1 MTCVR
6 AEYQEKRN
14 LLMDI
19 EYLLFLQRFRESIND
34 SLTPFMEGISLF
46 AVSYLIMIPV
56 FVYWVINKRSGLY
69 TLVSYYL
76 CCGINAIV
84 KLTVCA
90 YRPWIRDA
98 RVHPAGD
105 AITTATGYS
114 FPSGHTVTAGPI
126 YGGLAVVSWS
136 WKKFVSVILI
146 ILLLLT
152 AFSRNYLGVHTPQ
165 DVFVG
170 ICESVFWLIIISK
183 IFTYL
188 DEHPEK
194 ENMLLLICFIVGW
207 LGIAYITFKPYPMD
221 YVDGKLLVDPQAMMN
236 DGYGDICLLIA
247 FPVARYIEKRWIGFQ
262 APGLKGAGLVAGIA
276 GLIPLGLMIKFMK
289 PPLDNLLGTHWGHFT
304 YTFILVLYCIALW
317 PLVMKAVGKGKE
329 EK

>member
-1 MTCVR
+1 
-6 AEYQEKRN
+6 
-14 LLMDI
+14 MDI

-46 AVSYLIMIPV
+46 AVTYLIMIPV
-56 FVYWVINKRSGLY
+56 FVYWVVSKRKGLY

-76 CCGINAIV
+76 CCGFNAIV

-136 WKKFVSVILI
+136 WKKFVSVILGI
-146 ILLLLT
+146 FLLLT

-170 ICESVFWLIIISK
+170 ICESVFWLIIVAK

-194 ENMLLLICFIVGW
+194 ENLLLLICFIVGW

-221 YVDGKLLVDPQAMMN
+221 YVDGKLLVDPQKMMN

-262 APGLKGAGLVAGIA
+262 APGLKGAGLAAGIV
-276 GLIPLGLMIKFMK
+276 GLIPLFLMIKFMR
-289 PPLDNLLGTHWGHFT
+289 PALDGVLGTHWGHFAN
-304 YTFILVLYCIALW
+304 TFIIVPRLLR
-317 PLVMKAVGKGKE
+317 
-329 EK
+329 

>member
-1 MTCVR
+1 
-6 AEYQEKRN
+6 
-14 LLMDI
+14 MDI

-46 AVSYLIMIPV
+46 AVTYLIMIPV
-56 FVYWVINKRSGLY
+56 FVYWVVSKRKGLY

-76 CCGINAIV
+76 CCGFNAIV

-136 WKKFVSVILI
+136 WKKFVSVILGI
-146 ILLLLT
+146 FLLLT

-170 ICESVFWLIIISK
+170 ICESVFWLIIVAK

-194 ENMLLLICFIVGW
+194 ENLLLLICFIVGW

-221 YVDGKLLVDPQAMMN
+221 YVDGKLLVDPQKMMN
-236 DGYGDICLLIA
+236 DGYGDICLLIV

-262 APGLKGAGLVAGIA
+262 APGLKGAGLAAGIV
-276 GLIPLGLMIKFMK
+276 GLIPLFLMIKFMR
-289 PPLDNLLGTHWGHFT
+289 PALDGVLGTHWGHFAN
-304 YTFILVLYCIALW
+304 TFIIVLYCIALW
-317 PLVMKAVGKGKE
+317 PLVIKAVSKTEAKAE
-329 EK
+329 DKAEK

>member
-1 MTCVR
+1 
-6 AEYQEKRN
+6 
-14 LLMDI
+14 MDI

-46 AVSYLIMIPV
+46 AVTYLIMIPV
-56 FVYWVINKRSGLY
+56 FVYWVVSKRKGLY

-76 CCGINAIV
+76 CCGFNAIV

-136 WKKFVSVILI
+136 WKKFVSVILGI
-146 ILLLLT
+146 FLLLT

-170 ICESVFWLIIISK
+170 ICESVFWLIIVAK

-194 ENMLLLICFIVGW
+194 ENLLLLICFIVGW

-221 YVDGKLLVDPQAMMN
+221 YVDGKLLVDPQKMMN

-262 APGLKGAGLVAGIA
+262 APGLKGAGLAAGIV
-276 GLIPLGLMIKFMK
+276 GLIPLFLMIKFMR
-289 PPLDNLLGTHWGHFT
+289 PALDGVLGTHWGHFAN
-304 YTFILVLYCIALW
+304 TFIIVLYCIALW
-317 PLVMKAVGKGKE
+317 PLVIKAVSKTEAKAE
-329 EK
+329 DKAEK

>member
-1 MTCVR
+1 
-6 AEYQEKRN
+6 
-14 LLMDI
+14 MDI

-46 AVSYLIMIPV
+46 AVTYLIMIPV
-56 FVYWVINKRSGLY
+56 FVYWVVSKRKGLY

-76 CCGINAIV
+76 CCGFNAIV

-136 WKKFVSVILI
+136 WKKFVSVILGI
-146 ILLLLT
+146 FLLLT

-170 ICESVFWLIIISK
+170 ICESVFWLIIVAK

-194 ENMLLLICFIVGW
+194 ENLLLLICFIVGW

-221 YVDGKLLVDPQAMMN
+221 YVDGKLLVDPQKMMN

-247 FPVARYIEKRWIGFQ
+247 FPFARYIEKRWIGFQ
-262 APGLKGAGLVAGIA
+262 APGLKGAGLAAGIA
-276 GLIPLGLMIKFMK
+276 GLIPLFLMIKFMR
-289 PPLDNLLGTHWGHFT
+289 PALDGVLGTHWGHFAN
-304 YTFILVLYCIALW
+304 TFIIVLYCIALW
-317 PLVMKAVGKGKE
+317 PLVIKAVSKTEAKAE
-329 EK
+329 DKAEK

>member
-1 MTCVR
+1 M
-6 AEYQEKRN
+6 Y
-14 LLMDI
+14 I

-46 AVSYLIMIPV
+46 AVTYLIMIPV
-56 FVYWVINKRSGLY
+56 FVYWVVSKRKGLY

-76 CCGINAIV
+76 CCGFNAIV

-136 WKKFVSVILI
+136 WKKFVSVILGI
-146 ILLLLT
+146 FLLLT

-170 ICESVFWLIIISK
+170 ICESVFWLIIVAK

-194 ENMLLLICFIVGW
+194 ENLLLLICFIVGW

-221 YVDGKLLVDPQAMMN
+221 YVDGKLLVDPQKMMN

-262 APGLKGAGLVAGIA
+262 APGLKGAGLAAGIV
-276 GLIPLGLMIKFMK
+276 GLIPLFVMIKFMR
-289 PPLDNLLGTHWGHFT
+289 PALDGVLGTHWGHFT
-304 YTFILVLYCIALW
+304 HSFILVLYCVALW
-317 PLVMKAVGKGKE
+317 PLVIKAVSKTEAKAE
-329 EK
+329 DKAEK

>member
-1 MTCVR
+1 
-6 AEYQEKRN
+6 
-14 LLMDI
+14 MDI

-46 AVSYLIMIPV
+46 AVTYLIMIPV
-56 FVYWVINKRSGLY
+56 FVYWVVSKRKGLY

-76 CCGINAIV
+76 CCGFNAIV

-136 WKKFVSVILI
+136 WKKFVSVILGI
-146 ILLLLT
+146 FLLLT

-170 ICESVFWLIIISK
+170 ICESVFWLIIVAK

-194 ENMLLLICFIVGW
+194 ENLLLLICFIVGW

-221 YVDGKLLVDPQAMMN
+221 YVDGKLLVDPQKMMN

-262 APGLKGAGLVAGIA
+262 APGLKGAGLAAGIV
-276 GLIPLGLMIKFMK
+276 GLIPLFLMIKFMR
-289 PPLDNLLGTHWGHFT
+289 PALDGVLGTHWGNFAN
-304 YTFILVLYCIALW
+304 TFIIVLYCIALW
-317 PLVMKAVGKGKE
+317 PLVIKAVSKTEAKAE
-329 EK
+329 DKAEK

>member
-1 MTCVR
+1 
-6 AEYQEKRN
+6 
-14 LLMDI
+14 MDI

-46 AVSYLIMIPV
+46 AVTYLIMIPV
-56 FVYWVINKRSGLY
+56 FVYWVVSKRKGLY

-76 CCGINAIV
+76 CCGFNAIV

-136 WKKFVSVILI
+136 WKKFVSVILGI
-146 ILLLLT
+146 FLLLT

-170 ICESVFWLIIISK
+170 ICESVFWLIIVAK

-194 ENMLLLICFIVGW
+194 ENLLLLICFIVGW

-221 YVDGKLLVDPQAMMN
+221 YVDGKLLVDPQKMMN

-262 APGLKGAGLVAGIA
+262 APGLKGAGLAAGIV
-276 GLIPLGLMIKFMK
+276 GLIPLFVMIKFMR
-289 PPLDNLLGTHWGHFT
+289 PALDGVLGTHWGHFT
-304 YTFILVLYCIALW
+304 HSFILVLYCIALW
-317 PLVMKAVGKGKE
+317 PLVIKAVSKTEAKAE
-329 EK
+329 DKAEK

>member
-1 MTCVR
+1 
-6 AEYQEKRN
+6 
-14 LLMDI
+14 MDI

-46 AVSYLIMIPV
+46 AVTYLIMIPV
-56 FVYWVINKRSGLY
+56 FVYWVVSKRKGLY

-76 CCGINAIV
+76 CCGFNAIV

-136 WKKFVSVILI
+136 WKKFVSVILGI
-146 ILLLLT
+146 FLLLT

-170 ICESVFWLIIISK
+170 ICESVFWLIIVAK

-194 ENMLLLICFIVGW
+194 ENLLLLICFIVGW

-221 YVDGKLLVDPQAMMN
+221 YVDGKLLVDPQKMMN

-262 APGLKGAGLVAGIA
+262 APGLKGAGLAAGIA
-276 GLIPLGLMIKFMK
+276 GLVPLFLMIKFMR
-289 PPLDNLLGTHWGHFT
+289 PALDGVLGTHWGHFAN
-304 YTFILVLYCIALW
+304 TFIIVLYCIALW
-317 PLVMKAVGKGKE
+317 PLVIKAVSKTEAKAE
-329 EK
+329 EKAEK

>member
-1 MTCVR
+1 
-6 AEYQEKRN
+6 
-14 LLMDI
+14 MDI

-46 AVSYLIMIPV
+46 AVTYLIMIPV
-56 FVYWVINKRSGLY
+56 FVYWVVSKRKGLY

-76 CCGINAIV
+76 CCGFNAIV

-136 WKKFVSVILI
+136 WKKFVSVILGI
-146 ILLLLT
+146 FLLLT

-170 ICESVFWLIIISK
+170 ICESVFWLIIIAK

-194 ENMLLLICFIVGW
+194 ENLLLLICFIVGW

-221 YVDGKLLVDPQAMMN
+221 YVDGKLLVDPQKMMN

-262 APGLKGAGLVAGIA
+262 APGLKGAGLAAGIV
-276 GLIPLGLMIKFMK
+276 GLIPLFVMIKFMR
-289 PPLDNLLGTHWGHFT
+289 PALDGLLGTHWGHFT
-304 YTFILVLYCIALW
+304 HSFILVLYCVALW
-317 PLVMKAVGKGKE
+317 PLVIKAVSKTEAKAE
-329 EK
+329 DKAEK

>member
-1 MTCVR
+1 
-6 AEYQEKRN
+6 
-14 LLMDI
+14 MDI

-46 AVSYLIMIPV
+46 AVTYLIMIPV
-56 FVYWVINKRSGLY
+56 FVYWVVSKRKGLY

-76 CCGINAIV
+76 CCGFNAIV

-136 WKKFVSVILI
+136 WKKFVSVILGI
-146 ILLLLT
+146 FLLLT

-170 ICESVFWLIIISK
+170 ICESVFWLIIVAK

-194 ENMLLLICFIVGW
+194 ENLLLLICFIVGW

-221 YVDGKLLVDPQAMMN
+221 YVDGKLLVDPQKMMN

-262 APGLKGAGLVAGIA
+262 APGLKGAGLAAGIV
-276 GLIPLGLMIKFMK
+276 GLIPLFLMIKFMR
-289 PPLDNLLGTHWGHFT
+289 PALDGVLGTHWGHFAN
-304 YTFILVLYCIALW
+304 TFILVLYCVALW
-317 PLVMKAVGKGKE
+317 PLVIKAVSKTEAKAE
-329 EK
+329 DKAEK

>member
-1 MTCVR
+1 
-6 AEYQEKRN
+6 
-14 LLMDI
+14 MDI

-46 AVSYLIMIPV
+46 AVTYLIMIPV
-56 FVYWVINKRSGLY
+56 FVYWVVSKRKGLY

-76 CCGINAIV
+76 CCGFNAIV

-136 WKKFVSVILI
+136 WKKFVSVILGI
-146 ILLLLT
+146 FLLLT

-170 ICESVFWLIIISK
+170 ICESVFWLIIVAK

-188 DEHPEK
+188 DEHLEK
-194 ENMLLLICFIVGW
+194 ENLLLLICFIVGW

-221 YVDGKLLVDPQAMMN
+221 YVDGKLLVDPQKMMN

-262 APGLKGAGLVAGIA
+262 APGLKGAGLAAGIV
-276 GLIPLGLMIKFMK
+276 GLIPLFLMIKFMR
-289 PPLDNLLGTHWGHFT
+289 PALDSLLGTHWGHFT
-304 YTFILVLYCIALW
+304 HTFILVLYCVALW
-317 PLVMKAVGKGKE
+317 PLVIKAVSKTEAKAE
-329 EK
+329 DKAEK

>member
-1 MTCVR
+1 
-6 AEYQEKRN
+6 
-14 LLMDI
+14 MDI

-46 AVSYLIMIPV
+46 AVTYLIMIPV
-56 FVYWVINKRSGLY
+56 FVYWVVSKRKGLY

-76 CCGINAIV
+76 CCGFNAIV

-136 WKKFVSVILI
+136 WKKFVSVILGI
-146 ILLLLT
+146 FLLLT

-170 ICESVFWLIIISK
+170 ICESVFWLIIVAK

-188 DEHPEK
+188 YEHPEK
-194 ENMLLLICFIVGW
+194 ENLLLLICFIVGW

-221 YVDGKLLVDPQAMMN
+221 YVDGKLLVDPQKMMN

-247 FPVARYIEKRWIGFQ
+247 FPVARYIEKKWIGFQ
-262 APGLKGAGLVAGIA
+262 APGLKGAGLAAGIV
-276 GLIPLGLMIKFMK
+276 GLIPLFLMIKFMR
-289 PPLDNLLGTHWGHFT
+289 PALDGVLGTHWGHFAN
-304 YTFILVLYCIALW
+304 TFIIVLYCIALW
-317 PLVMKAVGKGKE
+317 PLVIKAVSKTEAKAE
-329 EK
+329 DKAEK

>member
-1 MTCVR
+1 
-6 AEYQEKRN
+6 
-14 LLMDI
+14 MDI

-46 AVSYLIMIPV
+46 AVTYLIMIPV
-56 FVYWVINKRSGLY
+56 FVYWVVSKRKGLY

-76 CCGINAIV
+76 CCGFNAIV

-136 WKKFVSVILI
+136 WKKFVSVILGI
-146 ILLLLT
+146 FLLLT

-170 ICESVFWLIIISK
+170 ICESVFWLIIIAK

-194 ENMLLLICFIVGW
+194 ENLLLLICFIVGW

-221 YVDGKLLVDPQAMMN
+221 YVDGKLLVDPQKMMN

-262 APGLKGAGLVAGIA
+262 APGLKGAGLAAGIV
-276 GLIPLGLMIKFMK
+276 GLIPLFVMIKFMR
-289 PPLDNLLGTHWGHFT
+289 PALDGVLGTHWGHFT
-304 YTFILVLYCIALW
+304 HSFILVLYCVALW
-317 PLVMKAVGKGKE
+317 PLVIKAVSKTENKAE
-329 EK
+329 EKAEE

>member
-1 MTCVR
+1 
-6 AEYQEKRN
+6 
-14 LLMDI
+14 MDI

-46 AVSYLIMIPV
+46 AVTYLIMIPV
-56 FVYWVINKRSGLY
+56 FVYWVVSKRKGLY

-76 CCGINAIV
+76 CCGFNAIV

-136 WKKFVSVILI
+136 WKKFVSVILGI
-146 ILLLLT
+146 FLLLT

-170 ICESVFWLIIISK
+170 ICESVFWLIIVAK

-194 ENMLLLICFIVGW
+194 ENLLLLICFIVGW

-221 YVDGKLLVDPQAMMN
+221 YVDGKLLVDPQKMMN

-262 APGLKGAGLVAGIA
+262 APGLKGAGLAAGIV
-276 GLIPLGLMIKFMK
+276 GLVPLFLMIKFMR
-289 PPLDNLLGTHWGHFT
+289 PALDGLLGTHWGHFT
-304 YTFILVLYCIALW
+304 HSFILVLYCVALW
-317 PLVMKAVGKGKE
+317 PLVIKAVSKTEAKAE
-329 EK
+329 DKAEK

>member
-1 MTCVR
+1 
-6 AEYQEKRN
+6 
-14 LLMDI
+14 MDI

-46 AVSYLIMIPV
+46 AVTYLIMIPV
-56 FVYWVINKRSGLY
+56 FVYWVVSKRKGLY

-76 CCGINAIV
+76 CCGFNAIV

-136 WKKFVSVILI
+136 WKKFVSVILGI
-146 ILLLLT
+146 FLLLT

-170 ICESVFWLIIISK
+170 ICESVFWLIIVAK

-194 ENMLLLICFIVGW
+194 ENLLLLICFIVGW

-221 YVDGKLLVDPQAMMN
+221 YVDGKLLVDPQKMMN

-262 APGLKGAGLVAGIA
+262 APGLKGAGLAAGIV
-276 GLIPLGLMIKFMK
+276 GLIPLFLMIKFMR
-289 PPLDNLLGTHWGHFT
+289 PALDDVLGTHWGHFAN
-304 YTFILVLYCIALW
+304 TFIIVLYCIALW
-317 PLVMKAVGKGKE
+317 PLVIKAVSKTEAKAE
-329 EK
+329 DKAEK

>member
-1 MTCVR
+1 
-6 AEYQEKRN
+6 
-14 LLMDI
+14 MDI

-46 AVSYLIMIPV
+46 AVTYLIMIPV
-56 FVYWVINKRSGLY
+56 FVYWVVSKRKGLY

-76 CCGINAIV
+76 CCGFNAIV

-136 WKKFVSVILI
+136 WKKFVSVILGI
-146 ILLLLT
+146 FLLLT

-170 ICESVFWLIIISK
+170 ICESVFWLIIVAK

-194 ENMLLLICFIVGW
+194 ENLLLLICFIVGW

-221 YVDGKLLVDPQAMMN
+221 YVDGKLLVDPQKMMN

-262 APGLKGAGLVAGIA
+262 APGLKGAGLAAGIV
-276 GLIPLGLMIKFMK
+276 GLIPLFLMIKFMR
-289 PPLDNLLGTHWGHFT
+289 PALDGVLGTHWGHFAN
-304 YTFILVLYCIALW
+304 TFILVLYCVALW
-317 PLVMKAVGKGKE
+317 PLVIKAVSKTEAKAE
-329 EK
+329 EKAEK

>member
-1 MTCVR
+1 
-6 AEYQEKRN
+6 
-14 LLMDI
+14 MDI

-46 AVSYLIMIPV
+46 AVTYLIMIPV
-56 FVYWVINKRSGLY
+56 FVYWVVSKRKGLY

-76 CCGINAIV
+76 CCGFNAIV

-136 WKKFVSVILI
+136 WKKFVSVILGI
-146 ILLLLT
+146 FLLLT

-170 ICESVFWLIIISK
+170 ICESVFWLIIVAK

-194 ENMLLLICFIVGW
+194 ENLLLLICFIVGW

-221 YVDGKLLVDPQAMMN
+221 YVDGKLLVDPQKMMN

-262 APGLKGAGLVAGIA
+262 APGLKGAGLAAGIA
-276 GLIPLGLMIKFMK
+276 GLIPLFLMIKFMR
-289 PPLDNLLGTHWGHFT
+289 PALDGVLGTHWGHFAN
-304 YTFILVLYCIALW
+304 TFIIVLYCVALW
-317 PLVMKAVGKGKE
+317 PLVIKAVSKTEAKAE
-329 EK
+329 EKAEK

>member
-1 MTCVR
+1 
-6 AEYQEKRN
+6 
-14 LLMDI
+14 MDI

-46 AVSYLIMIPV
+46 AVTYLIMIPV
-56 FVYWVINKRSGLY
+56 FVYWVVSKRKGLY

-76 CCGINAIV
+76 CCGFNAIV

-136 WKKFVSVILI
+136 WKKFVSVILGI
-146 ILLLLT
+146 FLLLT

-170 ICESVFWLIIISK
+170 ICESVFWLIIVAK

-194 ENMLLLICFIVGW
+194 ENLLLLICFIVGW

-221 YVDGKLLVDPQAMMN
+221 YVDGKLLVDPQKMMN

-262 APGLKGAGLVAGIA
+262 APGLKGAGLAAGIV
-276 GLIPLGLMIKFMK
+276 GLIPLFLMIKFMR
-289 PPLDNLLGTHWGHFT
+289 PALDGVLGTHWGHFA
-304 YTFILVLYCIALW
+304 YTFIIVLYCIALW
-317 PLVMKAVGKGKE
+317 PLVIKAVSKTEAKAE
-329 EK
+329 DKAEK

>member
-1 MTCVR
+1 
-6 AEYQEKRN
+6 
-14 LLMDI
+14 MDI

-46 AVSYLIMIPV
+46 AVTYLIMIPV
-56 FVYWVINKRSGLY
+56 FVYWVVSKRKGLY

-76 CCGINAIV
+76 CCGFNAIV

-136 WKKFVSVILI
+136 WKKFVSVILGI
-146 ILLLLT
+146 FLLLT

-170 ICESVFWLIIISK
+170 ICESVFWLIIVAK
-183 IFTYL
+183 LFTYL

-194 ENMLLLICFIVGW
+194 ENLLLLICFIVGW

-221 YVDGKLLVDPQAMMN
+221 YVDGKLLVDPQKMMN

-262 APGLKGAGLVAGIA
+262 APGLKGAGLAAGIA
-276 GLIPLGLMIKFMK
+276 GLVPLFLMIKFMR
-289 PPLDNLLGTHWGHFT
+289 PALDGVLGTHWGHFAN
-304 YTFILVLYCIALW
+304 TFIIVLYCIALW
-317 PLVMKAVGKGKE
+317 PLVIKAVSKTEAKAE
-329 EK
+329 DKAEK

>member
-1 MTCVR
+1 
-6 AEYQEKRN
+6 
-14 LLMDI
+14 MDI

-46 AVSYLIMIPV
+46 AVTYLIMIPV
-56 FVYWVINKRSGLY
+56 FVYWVISKRKGLY

-76 CCGINAIV
+76 CCGFNAIV

-136 WKKFVSVILI
+136 WKKFVSVILGI
-146 ILLLLT
+146 FLLLT

-170 ICESVFWLIIISK
+170 ICESVFWLIIVAK

-194 ENMLLLICFIVGW
+194 ENLLLLICFILGW
-207 LGIAYITFKPYPMD
+207 LGIVYITFKPYPMD
-221 YVDGKLLVDPQAMMN
+221 YVDGKLLVDPQKMMN

-262 APGLKGAGLVAGIA
+262 APGLKGAGLAAGIV
-276 GLIPLGLMIKFMK
+276 GLIPLFLMIKFMR
-289 PPLDNLLGTHWGHFT
+289 PALDGVLGTHWGHFAN
-304 YTFILVLYCIALW
+304 TFILVLYCVALW
-317 PLVMKAVGKGKE
+317 PLVIKAVSKTEAKAE
-329 EK
+329 EKAEK

>member
-1 MTCVR
+1 
-6 AEYQEKRN
+6 
-14 LLMDI
+14 MDI

-46 AVSYLIMIPV
+46 AVTYLIMIPV
-56 FVYWVINKRSGLY
+56 FVYWVVSKRKGLY

-76 CCGINAIV
+76 CCGFNAIV

-136 WKKFVSVILI
+136 WKKFVSVILGI
-146 ILLLLT
+146 FLLLT

-170 ICESVFWLIIISK
+170 ICESVFWLIIVAK

-194 ENMLLLICFIVGW
+194 ENLLLLICFIVGW

-221 YVDGKLLVDPQAMMN
+221 YVDGKLLVDPQKMMN
-236 DGYGDICLLIA
+236 DGYGDICLLIS

-262 APGLKGAGLVAGIA
+262 APGLKGAGLAAGIV
-276 GLIPLGLMIKFMK
+276 GLIPLFLMIKFMR
-289 PPLDNLLGTHWGHFT
+289 PALDGVLGTHWGHFAN
-304 YTFILVLYCIALW
+304 TFIIVLYCIALW
-317 PLVMKAVGKGKE
+317 PLVIKAVSKTEAKAE
-329 EK
+329 EKAE

>member
-1 MTCVR
+1 
-6 AEYQEKRN
+6 
-14 LLMDI
+14 MDI

-46 AVSYLIMIPV
+46 AVTYLIMIPV
-56 FVYWVINKRSGLY
+56 FVYWVVSKRKGLY

-76 CCGINAIV
+76 CCGFNAIV

-136 WKKFVSVILI
+136 WKKFVSVILGI
-146 ILLLLT
+146 FLLLT

-170 ICESVFWLIIISK
+170 ICESVFWLIIVAK

-194 ENMLLLICFIVGW
+194 ENLLLLICFILGW
-207 LGIAYITFKPYPMD
+207 LGIVYITFKPYPMD
-221 YVDGKLLVDPQAMMN
+221 YVDGKLLVDPQKMMN

-262 APGLKGAGLVAGIA
+262 APGLKGAGLAAGIA
-276 GLIPLGLMIKFMK
+276 GLIPLFLMIKFMR
-289 PPLDNLLGTHWGHFT
+289 PALDGVLGTHWGHFAN
-304 YTFILVLYCIALW
+304 TFILVLYCIALW
-317 PLVMKAVGKGKE
+317 PLVIKAVSKTEAKAE
-329 EK
+329 DKAEK

>member
-1 MTCVR
+1 
-6 AEYQEKRN
+6 
-14 LLMDI
+14 MDI

-46 AVSYLIMIPV
+46 AVTYLIMIPV
-56 FVYWVINKRSGLY
+56 FVYWVISKRKGLY

-76 CCGINAIV
+76 CCGFNAIV

-136 WKKFVSVILI
+136 WKKFVSVILGI
-146 ILLLLT
+146 FLLLT

-170 ICESVFWLIIISK
+170 ICESVFWLIIVAK

-194 ENMLLLICFIVGW
+194 ENLLLLICFILGW
-207 LGIAYITFKPYPMD
+207 LGIVYITFKPYPMD
-221 YVDGKLLVDPQAMMN
+221 YVDGKLLVDPQKMMN
-236 DGYGDICLLIA
+236 DGYADICLLIA

-262 APGLKGAGLVAGIA
+262 APGLKGAGLAAGIA
-276 GLIPLGLMIKFMK
+276 GLVPLFLVIKFMR
-289 PPLDNLLGTHWGHFT
+289 PQLDGLLGTHWGHFANN
-304 YTFILVLYCIALW
+304 FILVLYCVALW
-317 PLVMKAVGKGKE
+317 PLVIKAVSKTENKAE
-329 EK
+329 EKAEE

>member
-1 MTCVR
+1 
-6 AEYQEKRN
+6 
-14 LLMDI
+14 MDI

-46 AVSYLIMIPV
+46 AVTYLIMIPV
-56 FVYWVINKRSGLY
+56 FVYWVVSKRKGLY

-76 CCGINAIV
+76 CCGFNAIV

-126 YGGLAVVSWS
+126 YGGMAVVSWS
-136 WKKFVSVILI
+136 WKKFVSVILGI
-146 ILLLLT
+146 FLLLT

-170 ICESVFWLIIISK
+170 ICESVFWLIIVAK

-194 ENMLLLICFIVGW
+194 ENLLLLICFIVGW

-221 YVDGKLLVDPQAMMN
+221 YVDGKLLVDPQKMMN

-247 FPVARYIEKRWIGFQ
+247 FPFARYIEKRWIGFQ
-262 APGLKGAGLVAGIA
+262 APGLKGAGLAAGIA
-276 GLIPLGLMIKFMK
+276 GLIPLFLMIKFMR
-289 PPLDNLLGTHWGHFT
+289 PALDGVLGTHWGHFAN
-304 YTFILVLYCIALW
+304 TFIIVLYCIALW
-317 PLVMKAVGKGKE
+317 PLVIKAVSKTEAKAE
-329 EK
+329 DKAEK